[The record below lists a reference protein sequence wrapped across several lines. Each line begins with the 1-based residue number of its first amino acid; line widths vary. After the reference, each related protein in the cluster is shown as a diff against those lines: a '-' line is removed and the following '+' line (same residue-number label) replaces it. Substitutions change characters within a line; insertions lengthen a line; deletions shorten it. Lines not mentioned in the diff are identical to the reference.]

1 MYFILFGLRFYF
13 MVVEVI
19 LISGRTSQQ
28 GIGLETGKGSRQYF
42 ESTSYIELSP
52 DDVDVLGAEDGHTVK
67 VSTDHGSIVVSVNRS
82 ESLEEGLCFFPYG
95 PWANR
100 VFGSDTSGTGMP
112 LFKGIKA
119 TVESAKGET
128 ILSLSELVDELRR
141 DT

>member
-1 MYFILFGLRFYF
+1 M
-13 MVVEVI
+13 MVEVT

-28 GIGLETGKGSRQYF
+28 GVGLETGKGSQQYF

-52 DDVDVLGAEDGHTVK
+52 SDADALGAEDGQTVK
-67 VSTDHGSIVVSVNRS
+67 LSTAHGSIVVSVKRS

-100 VFGSDTSGTGMP
+100 VFGSDTRGTGMP

-119 TVESAKGET
+119 TVEPAEGEA

-141 DT
+141 DA